1 MELKELKKLLK
12 EEVAVQ
18 GITIL
23 RQEKDIEELVAENE
37 DLHAE
42 VETLRDEIEVLKD
55 AIQNTAIHC
64 GVWMAKSLPLISI
77 FRTSSRL
84 IIVNFTLY
92 SSYVFCVISN

>member
-42 VETLRDEIEVLKD
+42 VETLRDEIEVPKD
-55 AIQNTAIHC
+55 AIQTH
-64 GVWMAKSLPLISI
+64 GDSLRCLDGQISSLNFNFQEI
-77 FRTSSRL
+77 FP
-84 IIVNFTLY
+84 
-92 SSYVFCVISN
+92 SYNS